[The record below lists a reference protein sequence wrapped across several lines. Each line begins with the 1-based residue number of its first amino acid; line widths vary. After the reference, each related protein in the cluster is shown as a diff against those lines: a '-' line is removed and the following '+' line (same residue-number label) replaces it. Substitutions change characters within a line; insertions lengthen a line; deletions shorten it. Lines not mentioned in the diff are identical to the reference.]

1 MKQLQVK
8 NSVEWRKWLSL
19 NHNKVDGVWLVFLKG
34 KEKMNSLDYEKAVED
49 ALCYGWIDSII
60 KKLDE
65 EKYVRKFTPRKDKSR
80 WSDLNKSRV
89 KKLIK
94 EKKMTPVGLAK
105 IEAAKKNGFWNK
117 PIESYADFEL
127 PKEFKTAL
135 RKNAKAENFFNSLAP
150 SYKKYF
156 IGWISTAKKEET
168 RAARIKESVKLL
180 SAGKKLGMK

>member
-1 MKQLQVK
+1 MIQLQVK

-34 KEKMNSLDYEKAVED
+34 KEKKNSIDYEKAVED

-80 WSDLNKSRV
+80 WSDLNKTRV

-94 EKKMTPVGLAK
+94 EKKMTSFGMAK

-117 PIESYADFEL
+117 PPESYTEFNL
-127 PKEFKTAL
+127 PNEFITAL
-135 RKNAKAENFFNSLAP
+135 RNNTKAENFFNTLAP
-150 SYKKYF
+150 SYKNHF

-168 RAARIKESVKLL
+168 QTARIKESVKLL